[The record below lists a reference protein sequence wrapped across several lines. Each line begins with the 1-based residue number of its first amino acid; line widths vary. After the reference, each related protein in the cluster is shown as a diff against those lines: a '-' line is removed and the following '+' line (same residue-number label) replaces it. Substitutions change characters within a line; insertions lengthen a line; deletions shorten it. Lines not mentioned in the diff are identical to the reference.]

1 MFFFPLSALTL
12 EDEKRQIGILICA
25 FIRKISFGRDFEQ
38 QLGFYVEARATFS
51 NLDLALVQLVQVTKF
66 ELFLVEIFNKNQIYL
81 FKLTDF

>member
-1 MFFFPLSALTL
+1 MLDNNNNNKYILLLLFPSALTL

-51 NLDLALVQLVQVTKF
+51 NLDLALVQLVQVIK
-66 ELFLVEIFNKNQIYL
+66 
-81 FKLTDF
+81 FKLF